1 MLDSSLLPLRNDQ
14 VVLRSMRTDDAGA
27 YAAGANDA
35 AVREYGHLPESQ
47 YTKDSVLA
55 LVQGPIREGLDRGD
69 LAVLTLADP
78 STDDFA
84 GSLVL
89 FGATHTS
96 IEVGFWIHP
105 DRRGEHLSTAALA
118 LATEFVRRSGFTS
131 VTARTVLA
139 NVASQQVLER
149 SGYVRSEKSRG
160 TAPSGESVV
169 LLHYRRLLETTSL
182 FPLTTERL
190 RLRLHEHQDAKP
202 LQRIYGR
209 VDVAQFLLDE
219 PWSESD
225 AVRHVS
231 ERIAHTGLGD
241 GGTKL
246 SLVIELDGTVIGDAA
261 LGLTSPEY
269 PVAEIGWVLDPE
281 YRGRGFASEAVR
293 TVLMT
298 AFTHYRLHRVVAQI
312 DARNGA
318 SAKLAQRV
326 GMKAEAHL
334 RQNWWSKD
342 EWTDTLIYGAL
353 AGEIK
358 ESSR

>member
-1 MLDSSLLPLRNDQ
+1 MLNSSLLPIRNDQ
-14 VVLRSMRTDDAGA
+14 VVLRAMRTDDASA
-27 YAAGANDA
+27 YAAGTDDA
-35 AVREYGHLPESQ
+35 AVREYGHLPESE

-55 LVQGPIREGLDRGD
+55 LLQGPIREGLDRGD
-69 LAVLTLADP
+69 LAVLTIADP

-105 DRRGEHLSTAALA
+105 DRRGEHLSAAALA

-149 SGYVRSEKSRG
+149 SGYVRGEQTRG
-160 TAPSGESVV
+160 TAPSGESAV
-169 LLHYRRLLETTSL
+169 LLHYRRPVETTSL

-190 RLRLHEHQDAKP
+190 RLRLHEHQDAQP

-209 VDVAQFLLDE
+209 ADVTQFLLDE

-225 AVRHVS
+225 AVRYVS
-231 ERIAHTGLGD
+231 ERIVHAGLDDGD
-241 GGTKL
+241 TKL
-246 SLVIELDGTVIGDAA
+246 ALVIERDGAVIGDVA
-261 LGLTSPEY
+261 LWLTSPEY

-281 YRGRGFASEAVR
+281 CQGQGLASEAVR
-293 TVLMT
+293 AVLMT
-298 AFTHYRLHRVVAQI
+298 AFTHYRLHRVAAQM

-334 RQNWWSKD
+334 RQNWWSKG

-353 AGEIK
+353 AGEVN
-358 ESSR
+358 ES